1 MYLDSKVNV
10 TIPHTQWKKFAI
22 PKNFA
27 VSGTLPK
34 VIETAWEY
42 TNANARR
49 HRYIYTL
56 QSFSPVLVQCEAW
69 GHTGKKI
76 IWDNFATESTNMWT
90 LKDIAFS
97 WSSVLEML
105 AWFSPALSYG
115 PLPANIGMK
124 VIREWY
130 YTVQRQDQQWT
141 LAWWDIGGLQT
152 MPAYTEHQE
161 VSFTIPVT
169 DAPAP
174 DPVFVVAECGATP
187 GHVHPEDAAQVVTT
201 TLTWQNRTTLDHQS
215 TAYSAQL
222 CNAQGKQI
230 WGYANVF
237 APGTGKTQ
245 VTIGA
250 TVADLA
256 GGVPA
261 PNSSFSA
268 EARLF
273 RGSELTDHI
282 TLTFTVGGPPA
293 ANPHIISELTT
304 VSIPSAQKVEP
315 DQEIGFHA
323 VLRKHADEEGYETKP
338 AYLAMLCHGNVR
350 ILWTGTFEPGSSSG
364 TAKEIDVALSPNEMY
379 GGSITTSQYLEAV
392 LYCGNGDTFSLDTAT
407 GSLSFSFTV
416 IPPVAP
422 AQSGTIK
429 VSSNPPGAAF
439 SLAGAAGYNG
449 TTPWQKVGAPT
460 GQYCITWGSKA
471 GYTSPPSGCRNLP
484 NDGTI
489 QFTGE
494 YDPEGAP
501 GAEDGAPWPA
511 IALGVGAALAVGW
524 AAYKRRGK

>member
-1 MYLDSKVNV
+1 MYLDSKVSI
-10 TIPHTQWKKFAI
+10 TIAGTQWKKFAI

-56 QSFSPVLVQCEAW
+56 QSFSPVLVECQAW

-76 IWDNFATESTNMWT
+76 LWDNFATESTNMWT

-97 WSSVLEML
+97 WSTVLEML
-105 AWFSPALSYG
+105 AWFSPALADG

-161 VSFTIPVT
+161 VSFAIPVT
-169 DAPAP
+169 DIPAP
-174 DPVFVVAECGATP
+174 YPVFTVAECGATP
-187 GHVHPEDAAQVVTT
+187 GHVHPEDAGHVVVTT
-201 TLTWQNRTTLDHQS
+201 LAWQNYTALDHQS
-215 TAYSAQL
+215 SAYFVQL
-222 CNAQGKQI
+222 VNAQGNQI
-230 WGYANVF
+230 WSYAGVF
-237 APGTGKTQ
+237 APGTGKTKLS
-245 VTIGA
+245 IEK

-261 PNSSFSA
+261 ANSSFSV
-268 EARLF
+268 EARLY
-273 RGSELTDHI
+273 RGSTLTDHI
-282 TLTFTVGGPPA
+282 TLAFTVGGPPA
-293 ANPHIISELTT
+293 PNPHIISEMTT
-304 VSIPSAQKVEP
+304 VSIPSTQKVEP
-315 DQEIGFHA
+315 DEDVGFHV
-323 VLRKHADEEGYETKP
+323 VLRKHADEDGYATGP

-350 ILWTGTFEPGSSSG
+350 ILWTGKFEAGSASG
-364 TAKEIDVALSPNEMY
+364 TALAIDVALTPNEMY

-392 LYCGNGDTFSLDTAT
+392 LYCGNGDAFSLDTAT
-407 GSLSFSFTV
+407 GSMSFTFAV
-416 IPPVAP
+416 MPPVAP
-422 AQSGTIK
+422 VQSGTIK
-429 VSSNPPGAAF
+429 VNSDPPGASF

-460 GQYCITWGSKA
+460 GQYCITWGNKA
-471 GYTSPPSGCRNLP
+471 GYTAPPSGCQNLP
-484 NDGTI
+484 NSGSI
-489 QFTGE
+489 QFAGNYE
-494 YDPEGAP
+494 PEGAP
-501 GAEDGAPWPA
+501 GTEEGTPWPA
-511 IALGVGAALAVGW
+511 IAVGVGAAVAIGW
-524 AAYKRRGK
+524 AAYKRKGK